1 MTPETTLGPD
11 WLQLLS
17 LVPIAFLGALVYGV
31 TGFGSALVTIPLAT
45 HVVPLP
51 FALATYAVVDWLT
64 SIRVGLEKPRLI
76 VRGEWLRISS
86 TIVIGSTL
94 GMTALFHLPR
104 HGLMIALGVFIIAY
118 AFYALTVRG
127 EGRTVSQRWA
137 YMAGVGGGLSG
148 TLFGAGGPPYAIY
161 LTHRPLSKDHY
172 RATMSATSVVSITI
186 RVIAYAV
193 TGLLLDKT
201 VWLAAILSVP
211 AAMAGLYVG
220 TKIFHRIDRA
230 TLARAIAVLLLATG
244 VALIGRAVA

>member
-1 MTPETTLGPD
+1 MEPG
-11 WLQLLS
+11 WLELAALI
-17 LVPIAFLGALVYGV
+17 PIAFLGALLYGI

-45 HVVPLP
+45 HVVSLP
-51 FALATYAVVDWLT
+51 FALAIYAVVDWLT
-64 SIRVGLEKPRLI
+64 SMRVGIENPRLI
-76 VRGEWLRISS
+76 VKGEWLRISS
-86 TIVIGSTL
+86 TIVIGSAL

-118 AFYALTVRG
+118 ALYALAVRG

-137 YMAGVGGGLSG
+137 YVAGIGGGLSG

-186 RVIAYAV
+186 RVIAYTV

-201 VWLAAILSVP
+201 VWLMAALSLP
-211 AAMAGLYVG
+211 AAMAGLYMG

-230 TLARAIAVLLLATG
+230 TLARAIALLLLATG
-244 VALIGRAVA
+244 ATLIGRAVM